1 MEYTINKC
9 ELQPIII
16 VWRDARLFHGSYS
29 IEDAKQ
35 KDMLIYESIGYM
47 LSQDDLITRIAHEKD
62 SDGELRDIT
71 LIPTGSVINIL
82 ELKPKR
88 KE

>member
-1 MEYTINKC
+1 MND
-9 ELQPIII
+9 LQPVII

-35 KDMLIYESIGYM
+35 KDMLIFESVGYM
-47 LSQDDLITRIAHEKD
+47 LSQDEIVTRIAHEKD

-71 LIPTGSVINIL
+71 LIPTGSIIDIL
-82 ELKPKR
+82 ELMPQLG
-88 KE
+88 EGDSDA